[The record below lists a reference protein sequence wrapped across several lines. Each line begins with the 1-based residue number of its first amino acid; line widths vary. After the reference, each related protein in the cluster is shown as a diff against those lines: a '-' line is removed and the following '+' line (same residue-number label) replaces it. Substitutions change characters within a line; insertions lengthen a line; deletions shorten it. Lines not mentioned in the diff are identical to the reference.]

1 MILKSN
7 SVPRHIFIADH
18 PIHTFR
24 LYWCSF
30 LMRMTMT
37 IIRLWK
43 YRDKRTSKTSAFDKI
58 RFFKNLLSMLQMPCF
73 KLILI
78 YIRCIWKNIIVTVIR
93 KRYEGDCF
101 KVYQYLHQHFYCT
114 QKWSK
119 VKHEY
124 GQSVV
129 EWLVCLNLASFCD
142 RRFMDVTKS
151 SDVLID
157 HQIILP
163 AILLLMSLL
172 AYIYECACLVRFMH
186 WIGDRKLRWKWVSYF
201 WMYRGW

>member
-1 MILKSN
+1 MTKERAKLQLLIKSG
-7 SVPRHIFIADH
+7 S
-18 PIHTFR
+18 
-24 LYWCSF
+24 
-30 LMRMTMT
+30 
-37 IIRLWK
+37 
-43 YRDKRTSKTSAFDKI
+43 SKIYF
-58 RFFKNLLSMLQMPCF
+58 PCYKCHVINWYLF
-73 KLILI
+73 
-78 YIRCIWKNIIVTVIR
+78 YIRCIWKNVLITV
-93 KRYEGDCF
+93 KRYEVDCF
-101 KVYQYLHQHFYCT
+101 KIYQYLYQYLHQHFYCT

>member
-58 RFFKNLLSMLQMPCF
+58 RFFKNLLSMLQMLCN
-73 KLILI
+73 KMILF
-78 YIRCIWKNIIVTVIR
+78 YIKCIWKYILVIR
-93 KRYEGDCF
+93 KIYEVDCF
-101 KVYQYLHQHFYCT
+101 KIYWYLHQHFT
-114 QKWSK
+114 ALKS
-119 VKHEY
+119 
-124 GQSVV
+124 G
-129 EWLVCLNLASFCD
+129 L
-142 RRFMDVTKS
+142 KS
-151 SDVLID
+151 SMSM
-157 HQIILP
+157 
-163 AILLLMSLL
+163 ANLLWS
-172 AYIYECACLVRFMH
+172 
-186 WIGDRKLRWKWVSYF
+186 D
-201 WMYRGW
+201 

>member
-1 MILKSN
+1 M
-7 SVPRHIFIADH
+7 
-18 PIHTFR
+18 
-24 LYWCSF
+24 
-30 LMRMTMT
+30 
-37 IIRLWK
+37 
-43 YRDKRTSKTSAFDKI
+43 
-58 RFFKNLLSMLQMPCF
+58 
-73 KLILI
+73 
-78 YIRCIWKNIIVTVIR
+78 
-93 KRYEGDCF
+93 
-101 KVYQYLHQHFYCT
+101 HQHFYCT

-163 AILLLMSLL
+163 AILCCLFLMLV
-172 AYIYECACLVRFMH
+172 YIWLCACLVRFMH
-186 WIGDRKLRWKWVSYF
+186 LIGDRNIDGSELVFFCVFALVCIGPKKLFFILISMLHLYTYQIPEWPIFYKYF
-201 WMYRGW
+201 RVIIESIGAMVEIIH